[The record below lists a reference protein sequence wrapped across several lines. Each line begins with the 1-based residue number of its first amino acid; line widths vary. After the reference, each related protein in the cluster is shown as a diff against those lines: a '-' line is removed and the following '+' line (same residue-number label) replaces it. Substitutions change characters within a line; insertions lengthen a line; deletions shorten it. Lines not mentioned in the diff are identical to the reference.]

1 MQQTVLDQAQQLL
14 SLTAAVAALSGQ
26 GAPAQTAPDVSK
38 KEKKRIAAEA
48 AAAAALAVNAPTA
61 ANGPNAIKPAITPAP
76 APALVLA
83 NPSAFDYKYDG
94 PAWKDV
100 LTHNRPR
107 MLDGKTLQ
115 WPQPPDFKSSWVDV
129 KGSNLCA
136 SGATQALVGI
146 TALLS
151 APLLSPR
158 MFTFTRTAPT
168 LCVGISGQ

>member
-1 MQQTVLDQAQQLL
+1 MQQTMLDQAQQLL
-14 SLTAAVAALSGQ
+14 SLTAAVAALFGQ
-26 GAPAQTAPDVSK
+26 GALAQKAPDVSK

-100 LTHNRPR
+100 LMHNRPR
-107 MLDGKTLQ
+107 MLEGKKLQ
-115 WPQPPDFKSSWVDV
+115 WPQPPDFNSVWVDI
-129 KGSNLCA
+129 KGSDIVCLKCNSSTGGHHNTLACTNPQSA
-136 SGATQALVGI
+136 DAYIQKNISNTVG
-146 TALLS
+146 
-151 APLLSPR
+151 
-158 MFTFTRTAPT
+158 
-168 LCVGISGQ
+168 